1 MVNQR
6 LGVEE
11 TFFKSLDLRSYK
23 IKSRNDQNN
32 KLPKDDTEKHLL
44 CIAIVASAAQFK
56 MMNLEENA

>member
-11 TFFKSLDLRSYK
+11 TFFKCTSRSYK

-56 MMNLEENA
+56 MMNLKENA